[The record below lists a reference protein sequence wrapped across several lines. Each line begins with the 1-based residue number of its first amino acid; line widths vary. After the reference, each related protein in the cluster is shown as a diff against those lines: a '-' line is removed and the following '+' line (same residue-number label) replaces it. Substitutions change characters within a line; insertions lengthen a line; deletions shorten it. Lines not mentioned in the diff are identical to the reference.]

1 MIRLALAAL
10 LLGSTAGF
18 AADWTRFRG
27 PNGTGTA
34 DGPLP
39 EVAPKAALWKVGVPG
54 KGVSS
59 PIVVNG
65 KVFLQT
71 GSEDGAKRLLI
82 CYDAATGKGEWTR
95 EVTGHTAKRHAKNSL
110 ASGTPASDGKLVYCL
125 WWDGDAM
132 SLAAYDFD
140 GIEKWSHSLGSYK
153 SDHGAGHSPAVY
165 DGTVYV
171 NLDGSADLGG
181 SAALLAFDAAT
192 GQKKW
197 AVDRKAHRA
206 SYSTPF
212 LWERPGKAAEVVV
225 GTTTEVTSYDPA
237 TGRTNWA
244 YPIVWPAGKMP
255 LRVVG
260 SPLTVGDMV
269 VCYTGDGGGARYTVG
284 IDPTKPTP
292 AKVWERN
299 KNTPYVPCML
309 TKDDL
314 LFWVTDNG
322 LAACAEAK
330 TGKLL
335 WEERL
340 GAVDVTSSPI
350 LVGDEILAFA
360 DKGQYF
366 VFKADREF
374 ELVRKGD
381 LGQPVSASPAL
392 VDGRLYVRGSTHLF
406 CFGKK

>member
-1 MIRLALAAL
+1 MRRLACLGL
-10 LLGSTAGF
+10 LLLSTTAL

-34 DGPLP
+34 NGPLP
-39 EVAPKAALWKVGVPG
+39 DINPKAPRWKVEIPG

-71 GSEDGAKRLLI
+71 GSSDGTKRLLL
-82 CYDAATGKGEWTR
+82 CLDAATGKTEWTK
-95 EVTGHTAKRHAKNSL
+95 EVLGQKAKAHAKNSM
-110 ASGTPASDGKLVYCL
+110 ASGTPASDGTLVYCL

-132 SLAAYDFD
+132 SLAAYDFA
-140 GIEKWSHSLGSYK
+140 GNEKWSHSLGSYR

-181 SAALLAFDAAT
+181 SAALLAFDAQT

-197 AVDRKAHRA
+197 AVDRRAHRA

-212 LWERPGKAAEVVV
+212 LWERPGKGAEVVV
-225 GTTTEVTSYDPA
+225 GTTTEVTGYDAA
-237 TGRTNWA
+237 TGKTNWA
-244 YPIVWPAGKMP
+244 FEMKWPAGKMP

-284 IDPTKPTP
+284 IDPNGGAPK
-292 AKVWERN
+292 KLWDLS

-309 TKDDL
+309 TKNGL
-314 LFWVTDNG
+314 LFWTTDNG

-330 TGKLL
+330 TGKVL

-340 GAVDVTSSPI
+340 GAVDVTASPI
-350 LVGDEILAFA
+350 LAGDEILAFV
-360 DKGQYF
+360 DKGQFF

-374 ELVRKGD
+374 DLVRKGD

-392 VDGRLYVRGSTHLF
+392 VDGRLYVRGATHLF
-406 CFGKK
+406 CFGAK